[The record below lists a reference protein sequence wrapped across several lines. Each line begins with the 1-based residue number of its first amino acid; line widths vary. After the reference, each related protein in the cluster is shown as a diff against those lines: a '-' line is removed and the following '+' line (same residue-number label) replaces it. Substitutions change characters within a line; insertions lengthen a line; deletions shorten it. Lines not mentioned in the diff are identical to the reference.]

1 MWKQLLAR
9 SLQADVVEGPPQAGP
24 ADPAVAAIHTVGQVV
39 LQHLAALGVV
49 QFSVPQL
56 LADPYLLQR
65 LADAGV
71 GPTPAVREA

>member
-1 MWKQLLAR
+1 M
-9 SLQADVVEGPPQAGP
+9 VEGTPQAGP
-24 ADPAVAAIHTVGQVV
+24 VDPAVVAIHTVGQVV

-65 LADAGV
+65 LVDAGI
-71 GPTPAVREA
+71 GATPTVSGA